1 MKLSIC
7 LTLAMVL
14 LILITIHFKKDSD
27 SEPTDYILLCDN
39 FSDGIMNST
48 ICSSNSI
55 FKLVPLENKK

>member
-27 SEPTDYILLCDN
+27 AEPTDYILLCDN

-48 ICSSNSI
+48 VCSSNSI

>member
-7 LTLAMVL
+7 ITLTMVL
-14 LILITIHFKKDSD
+14 LILITMQFKKDSD

-48 ICSSNSI
+48 VCSSNSI
-55 FKLVPLENKK
+55 F

>member
-7 LTLAMVL
+7 LTLIMVL
-14 LILITIHFKKDSD
+14 LILITMQFKKDSD

-39 FSDGIMNST
+39 LSDGMMNST
-48 ICSSNSI
+48 VCSSNSI

>member
-39 FSDGIMNST
+39 FSVWYNEQHRL
-48 ICSSNSI
+48 
-55 FKLVPLENKK
+55 FK